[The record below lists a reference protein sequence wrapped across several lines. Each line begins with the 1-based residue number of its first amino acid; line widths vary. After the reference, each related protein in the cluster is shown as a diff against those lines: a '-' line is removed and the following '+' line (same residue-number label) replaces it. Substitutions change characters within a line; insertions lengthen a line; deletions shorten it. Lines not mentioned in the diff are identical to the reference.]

1 MFIYERN
8 PEHACWVLEG
18 TIKSPLAEDPDNK
31 TDYQGFGYRVDLSGD
46 FAIIGTSVNNA
57 YIYKEVSPGNWT
69 LHTDLPPPAPGI
81 FFGRSVALEGNIA
94 LVGAYGYG
102 GSVGR
107 VYVYQYNE
115 TTDSWGSFGFLSAP
129 RNHSGFGFSVDIH
142 GTNIVVGA
150 NGFVAGQFEN
160 KPEFDARNTRKCH
173 SFQVVLVHH
182 ADRIFPFLSF
192 LPSQSN
198 Q

>member
-1 MFIYERN
+1 VFIYERN

-18 TIKSPLAEDPDNK
+18 TIKSPLAADPDNK

-69 LHTDLPPPAPGI
+69 LHTNLPPPAPGI

-102 GSVGR
+102 TLSDVLCVVCFR
-107 VYVYQYNE
+107 
-115 TTDSWGSFGFLSAP
+115 FGWVAP
-129 RNHSGFGFSVDIH
+129 PGFSTEFCIF
-142 GTNIVVGA
+142 TN
-150 NGFVAGQFEN
+150 
-160 KPEFDARNTRKCH
+160 
-173 SFQVVLVHH
+173 
-182 ADRIFPFLSF
+182 
-192 LPSQSN
+192 
-198 Q
+198 